1 MKKWVLAVCALLLSQ
16 HVMCWGFYGHRTIN
30 NMAVFLLP
38 PEMLALFKPNID
50 FLTEHAVDPDKRRYL
65 VAAEGP
71 RHYIDMDHYGTYPFP
86 ELPRQYSKA
95 IAKYSVDTLQA
106 HGVGPWWLQKMIGS
120 LTEAFRIK
128 DKNRILKL
136 AAETGHYMADL
147 HVPLHTSSN
156 HNGQFTNQ
164 SGIHGFWESRIPE
177 LLAEKEWDFWIGR
190 ATYIA
195 DPLMYTWER
204 VMESAAATD
213 SVLTF
218 ENQLTE
224 KFGQD
229 KKYSFEWRNGK
240 TIRQYS
246 SAFSIAYNRRLNG
259 MVERRMRQAI
269 FSVASIWFTAWV
281 NAGQPD
287 LVSLVNQ
294 DISTEDLK
302 EFASLNEAWQKAS
315 TLDGHE

>member
-1 MKKWVLAVCALLLSQ
+1 MKKWVLAVCALLVSE

-50 FLTEHAVDPDKRRYL
+50 YLTEHAVDPDKRRYL

-71 RHYIDMDHYGTYPFP
+71 RHYIDMDHYGNYPFA

-95 IAKYSVDTLQA
+95 IAKYGADTLQA

-120 LTEAFRIK
+120 LTDAFKLK

-164 SGIHGFWESRIPE
+164 SGIHGFWESRVPE

-190 ATYIA
+190 AAYIP
-195 DPLMYTWER
+195 DPLTYTWER
-204 VMESAAATD
+204 VLESAAATD
-213 SVLTF
+213 SVLKF
-218 ENQLTE
+218 EKQLTE
-224 KFGQD
+224 KFRED

-246 SAFSIAYNRRLNG
+246 SAFSIAYDRRLNG

-269 FSVASIWFTAWV
+269 LSVASIWFTAWV

-294 DISTEDLK
+294 EISKEDLK
-302 EFASLNEAWQKAS
+302 EFELLNAAWQKSS